1 MFDNLHLTNMLRS
14 EVEHIPET
22 GFPLD
27 VFPDKI
33 QDVILNLAQ
42 CGIYRLHYTFCCG
55 NSCRQFLPNPHQ
67 GRMENKSFPLYDA
80 NRSSRIGKDSA
91 FGIHIQANQRTG

>member
-14 EVEHIPET
+14 EVEHILET

-33 QDVILNLAQ
+33 QDVILNLARYENFNVEYTASIILSAVATSSKYNGYCKDQ
-42 CGIYRLHYTFCCG
+42 CKQKTRKF
-55 NSCRQFLPNPHQ
+55 
-67 GRMENKSFPLYDA
+67 
-80 NRSSRIGKDSA
+80 
-91 FGIHIQANQRTG
+91 

>member
-14 EVEHIPET
+14 EVEHVPET
-22 GFPLD
+22 GLLLD

-33 QDVILNLAQ
+33 QDIILNLAR
-42 CGIYRLHYTFCCG
+42 YENFNVEYTA
-55 NSCRQFLPNPHQ
+55 SIILQ
-67 GRMENKSFPLYDA
+67 GRMENKSFHLYDA

-91 FGIHIQANQRTG
+91 FGIYIQTDTRA